1 MYEDILE
8 EVLFSKDQLA
18 MRIKEMATEL
28 DKDYA
33 GKKPLMVAILKG
45 SVMFFTDLIR
55 EMSLPLEI
63 DFMSISSYGNGVKS
77 SGEVKMIKDL
87 DNKIEGKDVIIV
99 EDIVDSGYTMRY
111 LKHLLEAR
119 NPASIKICA
128 LLDKPSRRET
138 DVKVDYK
145 GFEVGNE
152 FVVGYGLDYAGL
164 YRNIP
169 FIGILKRSVYE
180 KEITIYKITGTAKFK
195 FCRACF
201 IKPR

>member
-8 EVLFSKDQLA
+8 KVLFSKEQLA
-18 MRIKEMATEL
+18 KRIKELAEQL

-33 GKKPLMVAILKG
+33 GKTPLMVAILKG

-55 EMSLPLEI
+55 EMTLSLEI
-63 DFMSISSYGNGVKS
+63 DFMSISSYGSGVKS

-99 EDIVDSGYTMRY
+99 EDIVDSGYTMKY
-111 LKHLLEAR
+111 LTHLLEAR
-119 NPASIKICA
+119 NPSSIKICA

-138 DVKVDYK
+138 DVAVDYK

-152 FVVGYGLDYAGL
+152 FVVGYGLDYAAR

-180 KEITIYKITGTAKFK
+180 K
-195 FCRACF
+195 
-201 IKPR
+201 

>member
-1 MYEDILE
+1 MYEDVLE
-8 EVLFSKDQLA
+8 KVLFSKEELA
-18 MRIKEMATEL
+18 ARIKEMAAKL
-28 DKDYA
+28 DEDYK

-55 EMSLPLEI
+55 EMKTQLEI

-111 LKHLLEAR
+111 LKQLLTAR

-128 LLDKPSRRET
+128 LLDKPSRREAEVT
-138 DVKVDYK
+138 VDYK
-145 GFEVGNE
+145 GFEVGDE
-152 FVVGYGLDYAGL
+152 FVVGYGLDYAAL

-169 FIGILKRSVYE
+169 FIGVLKRSVYE
-180 KEITIYKITGTAKFK
+180 K
-195 FCRACF
+195 
-201 IKPR
+201 

>member
-8 EVLFSKDQLA
+8 KVLFSKEQLA
-18 MRIKEMATEL
+18 KRIKELAAQL

-33 GKKPLMVAILKG
+33 GKTPLMVAILKG

-55 EMSLPLEI
+55 EMTLPLEI
-63 DFMSISSYGNGVKS
+63 DFMSISSYGSGVKS

-99 EDIVDSGYTMRY
+99 EDIVDSGYTMKY
-111 LKHLLEAR
+111 LTHLLEAR
-119 NPASIKICA
+119 NPSSIKICA

-138 DVKVDYK
+138 DVAVDYK

-152 FVVGYGLDYAGL
+152 FVVGYGLDYAAR

-169 FIGILKRSVYE
+169 FIGILKRSVY
-180 KEITIYKITGTAKFK
+180 
-195 FCRACF
+195 
-201 IKPR
+201 

>member
-1 MYEDILE
+1 MYEK
-8 EVLFSKDQLA
+8 VLFSKEQLA
-18 MRIKEMATEL
+18 KRIKELAEQL

-33 GKKPLMVAILKG
+33 GKTPLMVAILKG

-55 EMSLPLEI
+55 EMTLPLEI
-63 DFMSISSYGNGVKS
+63 DFMSISSYGSGVKS

-99 EDIVDSGYTMRY
+99 EDIVDSGYTMKY
-111 LKHLLEAR
+111 LTHLLEAR
-119 NPASIKICA
+119 NPSSIKICA

-138 DVKVDYK
+138 DVAVDYK

-152 FVVGYGLDYAGL
+152 FVVGYGLDYAAR

-180 KEITIYKITGTAKFK
+180 K
-195 FCRACF
+195 
-201 IKPR
+201 

>member
-8 EVLFSKDQLA
+8 KVLFSKEQLA
-18 MRIKEMATEL
+18 KRIKELAEQL

-33 GKKPLMVAILKG
+33 GKTPLMVAILKG

-55 EMSLPLEI
+55 EMTLPLEI
-63 DFMSISSYGNGVKS
+63 DFMSISSYGSGVKS
-77 SGEVKMIKDL
+77 SGGVKMIKDL

-99 EDIVDSGYTMRY
+99 EDIVDSGYTMKY
-111 LKHLLEAR
+111 LTHLLEAR
-119 NPASIKICA
+119 NPSSIKICA

-138 DVKVDYK
+138 DVAVDYK

-152 FVVGYGLDYAGL
+152 FVVGYGLDYAAR

-180 KEITIYKITGTAKFK
+180 K
-195 FCRACF
+195 
-201 IKPR
+201 

>member
-8 EVLFSKDQLA
+8 KVLFSKEQLA
-18 MRIKEMATEL
+18 KRIKELAAQL
-28 DKDYA
+28 DKGYA
-33 GKKPLMVAILKG
+33 GKTPLMVAILKG

-55 EMSLPLEI
+55 EMTLPLEI
-63 DFMSISSYGNGVKS
+63 DFMSISSYGSGVKS

-99 EDIVDSGYTMRY
+99 EDIVDSGYTMKY
-111 LKHLLEAR
+111 LTHLLEAR
-119 NPASIKICA
+119 NPSSIKICA

-138 DVKVDYK
+138 DVAVDYK

-152 FVVGYGLDYAGL
+152 FVVGYGLDYAAR

-180 KEITIYKITGTAKFK
+180 K
-195 FCRACF
+195 
-201 IKPR
+201 

>member
-8 EVLFSKDQLA
+8 KVLFSKEQLA
-18 MRIKEMATEL
+18 KRIKELAAQL

-33 GKKPLMVAILKG
+33 GKTPLMVAILKG

-55 EMSLPLEI
+55 EMTLPLEI
-63 DFMSISSYGNGVKS
+63 DFMSISSYGSGVKS

-99 EDIVDSGYTMRY
+99 EDIVDSGYTMKY
-111 LKHLLEAR
+111 LTHLLEAR
-119 NPASIKICA
+119 NPSSIKICA

-138 DVKVDYK
+138 DGAVDYK

-152 FVVGYGLDYAGL
+152 FVVGYGLDYAAR

-180 KEITIYKITGTAKFK
+180 K
-195 FCRACF
+195 
-201 IKPR
+201 